1 MDLRQLYSSQFGSFP
16 LAERQTQRD
25 LLFLGRAVS
34 QLREQQGSST
44 EALAT
49 STGVEQ
55 TRIQALEAGRLN
67 PGYDLLILLAEGLG
81 IRPSAFFIRAEEI
94 QAEEHASKAL
104 DHSDSAIPCPSR
116 RLGEE

>member
-1 MDLRQLYSSQFGSFP
+1 LSERRQ
-16 LAERQTQRD
+16 RQRH
-25 LLFLGRAVS
+25 LLFLGQAVS
-34 QLREQQGSST
+34 QLREQQGLST
-44 EALAT
+44 EALAA

-94 QAEEHASKAL
+94 QAEERASKE
-104 DHSDSAIPCPSR
+104 SDQDD
-116 RLGEE
+116 